1 MTILKNTNKEEIVN
15 ELKISSDIS
24 LVECCSNY
32 YSIRTTVIDGWMERR
47 DVVSTDP
54 TPSYEVALME
64 YLMLGGKE

>member
-15 ELKISSDIS
+15 ELKMTNDIS
-24 LVECCSNY
+24 LVECCGNY
-32 YSIRTTVIDGWMERR
+32 YSIRTTVIDGWMERK

-54 TPSYEVALME
+54 TPIYEVALME